1 VAQAAIDAGF
11 APVDTGHQGAMTER
25 LDGTVA
31 LVTGASSGIGEAT
44 ARELAR
50 RGAAVAIAARR
61 KDRLDA
67 LAQEIEGD
75 GGSALVIEAD
85 VTEREQAQRLV
96 AESVE
101 RLGRLDIVV
110 NNAGVMLLGPIENAP
125 VEEWERMIDLNIK
138 GLLYVADA
146 ALPHLLQAAEGEP
159 RRVADLVNISS
170 VAGRV
175 ARRNSGVYN
184 VTKHGVGAF
193 SESLRQEVTGRH
205 VRVSVVEPGAVA
217 TELASHIREEIRDQ
231 MVDRFAG
238 IERLEAA
245 DIADAIAY
253 IVTRPRRVAINE
265 LLIRPTEQEG

>member
-1 VAQAAIDAGF
+1 
-11 APVDTGHQGAMTER
+11 MTER

-50 RGAAVAIAARR
+50 RGATVAIAARR

-67 LAQEIEGD
+67 LVQEIERD
-75 GGSALVIEAD
+75 GGSALAFEAD
-85 VTEREQAQRLV
+85 VTEREQVQRLV
-96 AESVE
+96 AETVD
-101 RLGRLDIVV
+101 RLGRLDTVV
-110 NNAGVMLLGPIENAP
+110 NNAGVMLLGPICDAP
-125 VEEWERMIDLNIK
+125 ADEWERMLDVNVK
-138 GLLYVADA
+138 GVLYVADA
-146 ALPHLLQAAEGEP
+146 ALPHLLQAAEREP
-159 RRVADLVNISS
+159 RHVADLVNISS

-175 ARRNSGVYN
+175 ARRNAGVYN
-184 VTKHGVGAF
+184 LTKHGVGAF

-205 VRVSVVEPGAVA
+205 VRVSLVEPGAVD
-217 TELASHIREEIRDQ
+217 TELPNHIRDEIRDQ
-231 MVDRFAG
+231 MMSRLAEV
-238 IERLEAA
+238 ESLEAT

>member
-1 VAQAAIDAGF
+1 
-11 APVDTGHQGAMTER
+11 MTER

-31 LVTGASSGIGEAT
+31 LVTGASSGIGEAA

-50 RGAAVAIAARR
+50 RGATVAIAARR
-61 KDRLDA
+61 KDRLEV

-75 GGSALVIEAD
+75 GGTALAVEAD
-85 VTEREQAQRLV
+85 ITEREQVQRLV
-96 AESVE
+96 GETLQ

-125 VEEWERMIDLNIK
+125 VEEWDRMIDLNLK

-146 ALPHLLQAAEGEP
+146 ALPHLLRAAGGEP

-170 VAGRV
+170 VAGRL

-184 VTKHGVGAF
+184 LTKHGVGAF

-205 VRVSVVEPGAVA
+205 VRVSLVEPGAVD
-217 TELASHIREEIRDQ
+217 TELPSHIRPEIRDQ
-231 MVDRFAG
+231 MMSRFADV
-238 IERLEAA
+238 ESLQAT
-245 DIADAIAY
+245 DIADAIAH

-265 LLIRPTEQEG
+265 VLIRPTEQEG